1 MEQIVD
7 HGDAHH
13 LAIIKKAESN
23 MARCY
28 LAHCERI
35 AELEAALREIAE
47 GDVDDG
53 GYRRNHISA
62 TTIARKVLGLKD

>member
-1 MEQIVD
+1 MD

-35 AELEAALREIAE
+35 AELEAALRHARAQLVTLGGEALHPHGDNIQRAVLVEIDRALA
-47 GDVDDG
+47 
-53 GYRRNHISA
+53 I
-62 TTIARKVLGLKD
+62 